1 MKSRSLVIKEH
12 SVRKAIATINVSM
25 RPLGVIPFRPQ
36 WDYIAAELSKKFLAD
51 ARWCAQSHYGS
62 RQVVPSG
69 LVRLMPWAH
78 RSAASRQVLARGLFW
93 LIIVD
98 PIVLTVAYWIFMLLM
113 LPLIGLA
120 AGASAI
126 ANRKHDK

>member
-1 MKSRSLVIKEH
+1 MESRSERTTNTLMLIVGI
-12 SVRKAIATINVSM
+12 
-25 RPLGVIPFRPQ
+25 PLGILLLIWTVWITITAFIGGQAPFF
-36 WDYIAAELSKKFLAD
+36 FLEFD
-51 ARWCAQSHYGS
+51 GFN
-62 RQVVPSG
+62 
-69 LVRLMPWAH
+69 LI
-78 RSAASRQVLARGLFW
+78 RGLFW